1 MVGHDIYVVKT
12 KLVNWKLLHW
22 ELSSPKFKMRP
33 HILHTEIC
41 QRMFTQRIARNFKFP
56 SWLISMNSSAFD
68 QKIYRL
74 QNLCH
79 LDTFRGLGSFCPLT
93 DYLWRYLEWRCVGPE
108 HSTQQVNLVQK
119 EDFPFPARQGN
130 GSGTE
135 LNWIEL
141 VYLCVGK
148 GMTLETPLNFC
159 VNNHQ
164 VFAIAVQLS
173 FSHIKHQRLENQNMK
188 R

>member
-1 MVGHDIYVVKT
+1 MDPSDPASKMYRTISFYHAELHLSESKLFSLIVGHGIYVGKT

-41 QRMFTQRIARNFKFP
+41 QWMFTQRIARNFKFP

-79 LDTFRGLGSFCPLT
+79 LDTFRGLGLSVEVFRMKMCWSRALN
-93 DYLWRYLEWRCVGPE
+93 
-108 HSTQQVNLVQK
+108 STGQSRAK
-119 EDFPFPARQGN
+119 GRFSISSKARQWFWN
-130 GSGTE
+130 WTE
-135 LNWIEL
+135 LNWIGL
-141 VYLCVGK
+141 PLCW
-148 GMTLETPLNFC
+148 
-159 VNNHQ
+159 
-164 VFAIAVQLS
+164 
-173 FSHIKHQRLENQNMK
+173 
-188 R
+188 